1 MKFRP
6 SISVL
11 SSFVGL
17 KLALAA
23 YSSFPPESEGLTEV
37 VSRRWP
43 GASMSY
49 KQTSIC
55 ETSEGVKAWSG
66 YVHLPESV
74 LNNVEYFEASYD
86 ANFFFWYFVL
96 EEARNNPDTAP
107 TALYLAGGPGA
118 SAFDLLSSF
127 PCNYGDDSNST
138 IINPLSWNNNVNML
152 YIDQPIGTGFSYA
165 ERFNGTVDTLNGEAP
180 IFKALE
186 EGEPLPETNATYLA
200 GTMDPRRSE
209 TTQNTTVQTAR
220 TLWQFSQVWFQEF
233 PEYKTENK
241 DISAWGISLT
251 FLAQYGGYWAPAF
264 FSYILDQNDLTKANK
279 HPNENATTLSLGTLG
294 IANGCIDMYSQAM
307 SAPQMAYNN
316 TYSIKAYSEEVFK
329 EVTKTVPVCQGLLD
343 KCRSLRANNDP
354 HGLGK
359 DARTNEACRNASEVC
374 FFGVHMAYN
383 THSNAPFDL
392 TYYNLTNEVS
402 EWNVG
407 YYNQDWVQ
415 RDLGVRVNWTVDD
428 YTYQQSM
435 FVWTADAMISDLT
448 PLEHVLQSG
457 INVAF
462 VYGDPNRGSTTGMG
476 AETVSLTV
484 DYPSA
489 SDFRAA
495 GYEDIVTNS
504 SYKGGLVRQHGSF
517 SFSRVFDA
525 GHAIAFYQPET
536 TYRIFQR
543 AMFGKDVATGKID
556 IDEEYSTEG
565 PSEVWSVKN
574 KVPETSPENVCYT
587 YHAFRSCTDE
597 QRQALADG
605 TAVVENFVVMSP
617 KGVNLENDTVCGQVG
632 GDGDQEDDGADKAS
646 TGVTLKGSSL
656 GMLVGSFMVICLCSA
671 ILS

>member
-1 MKFRP
+1 MP
-6 SISVL
+6 N
-11 SSFVGL
+11 
-17 KLALAA
+17 
-23 YSSFPPESEGLTEV
+23 SELTND
-37 VSRRWP
+37 
-43 GASMSY
+43 
-49 KQTSIC
+49 KC
-55 ETSEGVKAWSG
+55 N
-66 YVHLPESV
+66 ESV
-74 LNNVEYFEASYD
+74 LNNVEYLEASYD
-86 ANFFFWYFVL
+86 ANFFFWYF
-96 EEARNNPDTAP
+96 EARNNPDTAP

-138 IINPLSWNNNVNML
+138 TINPWSWSNNVNML
-152 YIDQPIGTGFSYA
+152 YVDQPIGTGFSYA
-165 ERFNGTVDTLNGEAP
+165 ERSNGTVDTLNGEAP

-186 EGEPLPETNATYLA
+186 EGEPLPETNATFLA
-200 GTMDPRRSE
+200 GTMDPRRNE

-241 DISAWGISLT
+241 EISAWGIS
-251 FLAQYGGYWAPAF
+251 YCGYWAPAF
-264 FSYILDQNDLTKANK
+264 FSYILNQNDLIKANK

-316 TYSIKAYSEEVFK
+316 TYGIKAYSEEVFK

-343 KCRSLRANNDP
+343 KCRSLRAKNDP

-359 DARTNEACRNASEVC
+359 DDGTNEACRNASEVC
-374 FFGVHMAYN
+374 FFA
-383 THSNAPFDL
+383 FDL

-415 RDLGVRVNWTVDD
+415 RDLGVRVNWTVED

-435 FVWTADAMISDLT
+435 FVGTADAMISDLT
-448 PLEHVLQSG
+448 PLEHVLQRG

-462 VYGDPNRGSTTGMG
+462 VYGDRDYQCNWMG

-504 SYKGGLVRQHGSF
+504 SYKGGLVRQSGSF

-536 TYRIFQR
+536 TDRIFQR
-543 AMFGKDVATGKID
+543 AMFGKDVATGD
-556 IDEEYSTEG
+556 IDVDSEYNTEG

-574 KVPETSPENVCYT
+574 KIPETSPENVCYT

-597 QRQALADG
+597 QRQALANG
-605 TAVVENFVVMSP
+605 TAVVKNFVAISP
-617 KGVNLENDTVCGQVG
+617 KGVNLENDTAGGQAA
-632 GDGDQEDDGADKAS
+632 GDGDQEDDGTDKAS
-646 TGVTLKGSSL
+646 TGVRLKGAGL
-656 GMLVGSFMVICLCSA
+656 GILMGSFMAMCLCSA
-671 ILS
+671 IVS